1 MEDEPTIRVVEVY
14 PRLLLGL
21 LLQGHELQQRSNR
34 LWSRNAGLPAL
45 SHVVA
50 AARNFQ

>member
-21 LLQGHELQQRSNR
+21 ILQAHELQQRSNR
-34 LWSRNAGLPAL
+34 PWSRNAGLPAL